1 MTLMGTVITFLTR
14 FGGILAVC
22 FSFFLF
28 AGLVEDLKRGLQ
40 AKQSCVGGVVVGS
53 FGVRP
58 RPAWSGYL
66 LLVGPED
73 RRKKFLIGIHWPTP
87 LACCKSKNGSPY
99 AWILW
104 SNNGHS
110 LFGLECD
117 LCQPFGQLG
126 WLVAKPDRISG
137 RVGLY
142 NHSSRE

>member
-58 RPAWSGYL
+58 RPAWSVLFVACWTGGQTKEIFDRYSLANPSCL
-66 LLVGPED
+66 L
-73 RRKKFLIGIHWPTP
+73 
-87 LACCKSKNGSPY
+87 
-99 AWILW
+99 
-104 SNNGHS
+104 
-110 LFGLECD
+110 
-117 LCQPFGQLG
+117 
-126 WLVAKPDRISG
+126 
-137 RVGLY
+137 
-142 NHSSRE
+142 